1 MNMMRKRLISLNLAI
16 LMLLSLV
23 LPAGAAELGEPAAV
37 LTAEQSV
44 AQTGEPAVQAEGPD
58 EEPIAIF
65 YTEDHAEY
73 ARVDASA
80 DGWMPPTL
88 PFTLGGGQ
96 YLYWLGSYPTEDGVD
111 YYHLDCI
118 PGVGYPALPTTLEFR
133 PVQSES
139 TRGIL
144 FCDNGMLDW
153 TDSNR
158 FMMKPLEDADTGEM
172 GITWYA
178 LPSLNGRS
186 FLGWTLASEDDGKYL
201 NGKDLVPGTDKGWVT
216 LYAQRVPEGQ
226 TAVYLSGKFYGLA
239 NAGTTYMLPAAGNDN
254 TIVMGWQEV
263 TCNTENSS
271 EQLPVTQT
279 TDGGCQV
286 DIPANASELWL
297 YPEYQYVGAAV
308 IDGKTYQFTEN
319 ETFFSGDGW
328 QLQSLYGGVQLR
340 LNGYHGGAID
350 LPYTDLVTVTVS
362 LYGDNSI
369 TGGTDAPAL
378 YSAGDLRF
386 DSRCEANQHT
396 SLTVTAGS
404 GQSAVSAKQI
414 QLAAHITLNGGTG
427 ATAVSSEAEVLNT
440 RFYSLCDGA
449 GNELTGGYNT
459 VPCLKAMPTYAT
471 VTLNGNG
478 GKATDGSGK
487 ETLVKT
493 YENGIYA
500 KNLDRLFKKDGALY
514 AGYAVGGRHHTGN
527 SLYINGDGT
536 VDILWAESGYS
547 NFVGFHT
554 EGAIKEKL
562 DYDFGWGAGYLF
574 RDNSKT
580 VIAPSITYQ
589 DPVSNGNLVYWYPES
604 NISDPE
610 CGHQYLP
617 GETVNEADGTVLRTA
632 TAYPNREIVLMA
644 NGKTFAENGARVL
657 IRTSLPNVTAADGT
671 ELIGWNTKKDGSG
684 QAYAPGSKPDLTGR
698 TEPLV
703 LYAQWKKPVY
713 VAKVE
718 EPKPNEPQTGGT
730 LTIKPRPRAAADP
743 GTGTG
748 PEPTEPEKPAPI
760 TEKQKVLVGVYR
772 WGMMIAVLQGETD
785 KKGEEIYC
793 TVPKGLDL
801 TGCALKLFVLSEAYA
816 PDRKVEFIL
825 LSE

>member
-23 LPAGAAELGEPAAV
+23 LPAGAAELGEPAVV
-37 LTAEQSV
+37 LTAEQPETPT
-44 AQTGEPAVQAEGPD
+44 AEPAVQADDSAEG
-58 EEPIAIF
+58 IRAIF
-65 YTEDHAEY
+65 YTQDGEGNRVEH

-80 DGWMPPTL
+80 DGWTPPAL

-96 YLYWLGSYPTEDGVD
+96 NLYWFGSYTTEGGA
-111 YYHLDCI
+111 YQQMQCL
-118 PGVGYPALPTTLEFR
+118 PGVGYPKLPATVEFQ
-133 PVQSES
+133 PVPVTE

-144 FCDNGMLDW
+144 FCDNGKLAW

-158 FMMKPLEDADTGEM
+158 FMMISPSEGDTGEM
-172 GITWYA
+172 GIKWYH
-178 LPSLNGRS
+178 LPDLNGRS
-186 FLGWTLASEDDGKYL
+186 FLGWTLMPENDRNYFTGEDR
-201 NGKDLVPGTDKGWVT
+201 VPGTDKGWVT
-216 LYAQRVPEGQ
+216 LYAQWVPEGQ
-226 TAVYLSGKFYGLA
+226 TAVYFGDAFYGFT
-239 NAGTTYMLPAAGNDN
+239 NVGTTYMLPAAGNDN
-254 TIVMGWQEV
+254 TIVTGWQVFCE
-263 TCNTENSS
+263 TENSND
-271 EQLPVTQT
+271 QLRMTRT
-279 TDGGCQV
+279 TDGGWQV
-286 DIPANASELWL
+286 AVPANAMKLRL
-297 YPEYQYVGAAV
+297 YPEYQYFGSAV
-308 IDGKTYQFTEN
+308 IGGKTYRFTEN

-328 QLQSLYGGVQLR
+328 QLQSLSGGVQLR

-378 YSAGDLRF
+378 HSAGDLRF
-386 DSRCEANQHT
+386 DQRCEAGKHAA
-396 SLTVTAGS
+396 LTITAGS
-404 GQSAVSAKQI
+404 GQSAVSAKRLD
-414 QLAAHITLNGGTG
+414 LAAHIVLTGGEG
-427 ATAVSSEAEVLNT
+427 APAVTPETEIMKPDRCRL
-440 RFYSLCDGA
+440 YGDGT
-449 GNELTGGYNT
+449 ELTGGHT
-459 VPCLKAMPTYAT
+459 IASCLKTEPYY
-471 VTLNGNG
+471 VTLTVDGNG
-478 GKATDGSGK
+478 GITDDEK
-487 ETLVKT
+487 TTLVW
-493 YENGIYA
+493 ENMEVGVLPNIDGLFHRSGYMSLGYSCNYDYA
-500 KNLDRLFKKDGALY
+500 ENKP
-514 AGYAVGGRHHTGN
+514 V
-527 SLYINGDGT
+527 SGT
-536 VDILWAESGYS
+536 VTFNWAETGHER
-547 NFVGFHT
+547 FVAFYVND
-554 EGAIKEKL
+554 AISEKL
-562 DYDFGWGAGYLF
+562 DHELGGGRGYLF
-574 RDNSKT
+574 RDNSQT
-580 VIAPSITYQ
+580 VIAPTITYQ

-610 CGHQYLP
+610 CDHQYLP

-671 ELIGWNTKKDGSG
+671 ELIGWNTKKGGSG

-698 TEPLV
+698 TAPLV

-730 LTIKPRPRAAADP
+730 LTIKPRPTPAPDP

>member
-1 MNMMRKRLISLNLAI
+1 MQNC
-16 LMLLSLV
+16 
-23 LPAGAAELGEPAAV
+23 
-37 LTAEQSV
+37 
-44 AQTGEPAVQAEGPD
+44 D
-58 EEPIAIF
+58 
-65 YTEDHAEY
+65 
-73 ARVDASA
+73 
-80 DGWMPPTL
+80 
-88 PFTLGGGQ
+88 
-96 YLYWLGSYPTEDGVD
+96 
-111 YYHLDCI
+111 LD
-118 PGVGYPALPTTLEFR
+118 
-133 PVQSES
+133 Q
-139 TRGIL
+139 
-144 FCDNGMLDW
+144 
-153 TDSNR
+153 
-158 FMMKPLEDADTGEM
+158 
-172 GITWYA
+172 
-178 LPSLNGRS
+178 
-186 FLGWTLASEDDGKYL
+186 
-201 NGKDLVPGTDKGWVT
+201 
-216 LYAQRVPEGQ
+216 
-226 TAVYLSGKFYGLA
+226 
-239 NAGTTYMLPAAGNDN
+239 
-254 TIVMGWQEV
+254 
-263 TCNTENSS
+263 NSH
-271 EQLPVTQT
+271 
-279 TDGGCQV
+279 
-286 DIPANASELWL
+286 SELT
-297 YPEYQYVGAAV
+297 
-308 IDGKTYQFTEN
+308 I
-319 ETFFSGDGW
+319 
-328 QLQSLYGGVQLR
+328 
-340 LNGYHGGAID
+340 
-350 LPYTDLVTVTVS
+350 
-362 LYGDNSI
+362 
-369 TGGTDAPAL
+369 
-378 YSAGDLRF
+378 
-386 DSRCEANQHT
+386 
-396 SLTVTAGS
+396 TAGS
-404 GQSAVSAKQI
+404 GQNAISAKQI
-414 QLAAHITLNGGTG
+414 QLAAHITLNGGTD
-427 ATAVSSEAEVLNT
+427 ATAVSLEAEVLNT

-449 GNELTGGYNT
+449 GNELTGGYNN

-478 GKATDGSGK
+478 GKATDGSEK

-554 EGAIKEKL
+554 EGAIEEKL
-562 DYDFGWGAGYLF
+562 DYDFGWGTGHLF

-580 VIAPSITYQ
+580 VIAPAITYQ

-617 GETVNEADGTVLRTA
+617 GETVNEADGTVLRAA

-657 IRTSLPNVTAADGT
+657 IRTSLPNVTAADGA
-671 ELIGWNTKKDGSG
+671 ELVHWNTKPDGSG
-684 QAYAPGSKPDLTGR
+684 TAYGAYADISLRGR

-713 VAKVE
+713 VATVETPKPE
-718 EPKPNEPQTGGT
+718 EPQAENTMT
-730 LTIKPRPRAAADP
+730 TRPRAAADL
-743 GTGTG
+743 GTGTD

>member
-80 DGWMPPTL
+80 DGWMPPAL